1 MKSSASTLNHKK
13 INFSYKDFFEL
24 FLVNRVLK
32 NHVPFKRYF
41 KKSDLIFNVQ
51 KFFVL

>member
-1 MKSSASTLNHKK
+1 MKSSASTFKPLK

-24 FLVNRVLK
+24 FLVKTVLK

-41 KKSDLIFNVQ
+41 KKSDFIFNVP
-51 KFFVL
+51 KSFVL